1 MPPSWSRQHMIRDLI
16 ESTPAPGDRADVCIV
31 GAGAAGILLAVEL
44 ARHGRR
50 VVMLEGGGEDIEQ
63 ASQDTYRS
71 EIAGLRH
78 HGIHDGRFRAIGGST
93 TRWGGQIL
101 EFDAIDFEQR
111 PWVEGSGWPISKREL
126 APYYQRAIELEG
138 LASASLEDATVWREL
153 GLAQPVFSNLDTF
166 LTRWCPETNFSN
178 LHASTLRNHPLVT
191 VWLHA
196 NAVSPIVEGTHVR
209 GIRCRTLEGKETTF
223 RADRFVWC
231 MGGIESSRFFL
242 QPELAQMP
250 WQRNALLGRHFQDH
264 VVWHTWLDVT
274 NRRKFLDVFGNVFSR
289 GYKYQPKIRLSRS
302 LQQRYRTLNVAA
314 QISFESESGE
324 IQTQIKTTAKKLLR
338 GRVGDVTGGEI
349 GRLVRHAPLLAR
361 QSWSYAVA
369 RRAYVPPDARIGL
382 QIQCEQSPRADS
394 TIRLSDSRDCLG
406 LCRTRLDWR
415 ISNHEVDTIRAFAK
429 VAQDSLAGIARV
441 SDPSLSEAPDDSIR
455 ATCDDMNHHMGGM
468 RMSASASDGIVD
480 LDLKLHGMDNGYVC
494 SGAVFPTSSFSN
506 PTHTVLA
513 LAVRLAEHIGRR

>member
-1 MPPSWSRQHMIRDLI
+1 MCGAAHIWPSRPLSGKATPHKFPEETYAAFLEPPAHDSRPDRVH
-16 ESTPAPGDRADVCIV
+16 PAPGDRADVCIV

-196 NAVSPIVEGTHVR
+196 NAVSPSWKAPMFAAFGAEHWKARKPRSARTASSGAWVASKAR
-209 GIRCRTLEGKETTF
+209 GSSCSRSWRRCRG
-223 RADRFVWC
+223 
-231 MGGIESSRFFL
+231 
-242 QPELAQMP
+242 
-250 WQRNALLGRHFQDH
+250 NATHC
-264 VVWHTWLDVT
+264 W
-274 NRRKFLDVFGNVFSR
+274 
-289 GYKYQPKIRLSRS
+289 
-302 LQQRYRTLNVAA
+302 
-314 QISFESESGE
+314 
-324 IQTQIKTTAKKLLR
+324 
-338 GRVGDVTGGEI
+338 
-349 GRLVRHAPLLAR
+349 
-361 QSWSYAVA
+361 
-369 RRAYVPPDARIGL
+369 
-382 QIQCEQSPRADS
+382 
-394 TIRLSDSRDCLG
+394 
-406 LCRTRLDWR
+406 
-415 ISNHEVDTIRAFAK
+415 
-429 VAQDSLAGIARV
+429 AGISRTTW
-441 SDPSLSEAPDDSIR
+441 S
-455 ATCDDMNHHMGGM
+455 
-468 RMSASASDGIVD
+468 GI
-480 LDLKLHGMDNGYVC
+480 HG
-494 SGAVFPTSSFSN
+494 ST
-506 PTHTVLA
+506 
-513 LAVRLAEHIGRR
+513 